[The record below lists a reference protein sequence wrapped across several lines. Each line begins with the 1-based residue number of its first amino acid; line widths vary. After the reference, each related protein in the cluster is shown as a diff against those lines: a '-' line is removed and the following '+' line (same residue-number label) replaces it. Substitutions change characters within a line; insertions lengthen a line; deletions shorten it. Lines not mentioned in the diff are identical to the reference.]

1 MNPANPERLAMPSAL
16 VELVR
21 DMVRRGS
28 ALRLEQAAGSLAF
41 LSMLAIVPMFS
52 IGFAVLTALPV
63 FDELREALDRFLD
76 GNLIPEAFSNTLL
89 SHLGEFAAGARQL
102 SLAGS
107 IFFFVTAFTTLL
119 TVEATLNRIWDTR
132 RSRGLARRLV
142 LYWALLTLGPL
153 ALGTSL
159 VFNGL
164 FVGKL
169 LGGSMVSELRTL
181 WTILLPS
188 LTTFIGLTLLYR
200 LLPAAPVRW
209 GHAAWGA
216 LLATCL
222 FELLRRG
229 MTLYVAYLPS
239 YTIVFGAFAS
249 LPLFL
254 LWLFFGWLALL
265 GGALLAASLRRWRL
279 PRANLVLDTP
289 AGRFESARA
298 VLERMIDLAGDD
310 PQSTV
315 QAGRLAAAFGN
326 DTDQARETAALL
338 AATGY
343 IMRYAPLDRKSRTR
357 QSDGA
362 SIWEERWGWA
372 RSPAELDLRALFESQ
387 WKGGDSARLDAGL
400 LDRPLS
406 EHRQQAAQSG

>member
-1 MNPANPERLAMPSAL
+1 MKTETPGQVTIASAL
-16 VELVR
+16 IELAR
-21 DMVRRGS
+21 EMTRRGS
-28 ALRLEQAAGSLAF
+28 RLRLEQAAGSLAF

-52 IGFAVLTALPV
+52 IGFAVLTALPI

-76 GNLIPEAFSNTLL
+76 GNLFPEAFSNTLL

-107 IFFFVTAFTTLL
+107 VFFFVTAFTTLL

-132 RSRGLARRLV
+132 RQRGLARRLV

-153 ALGTSL
+153 VLGTSL
-159 VFNGL
+159 TFNGL
-164 FVGKL
+164 FVGQL
-169 LGGSMVSELRTL
+169 LGGSAASELRTL

-188 LTTFIGLTLLYR
+188 TTTFIGLTLLYR
-200 LLPAAPVRW
+200 LLPAGPVRW
-209 GHAAWGA
+209 GHAACGA
-216 LLATCL
+216 LLAACL

-279 PRANLVLDTP
+279 PPANPALDTP
-289 AGRFESARA
+289 GGRFESARA
-298 VLERMIDLAGDD
+298 ALVRMIELAGSD
-310 PQSTV
+310 PQATV
-315 QAGRLAAAFGN
+315 QAGRLAAGFGN
-326 DTDQARETAALL
+326 DTEYAREMAALL
-338 AATGY
+338 ASTGY
-343 IMRYAPLDRKSRTR
+343 IVRYAPIDRKSRSR
-357 QSDGA
+357 QPEA
-362 SIWEERWGWA
+362 VSIWEERWGWA
-372 RSPAELDLRALFESQ
+372 RPPVELDLRALFESQ
-387 WKGGDSARLDAGL
+387 WKSRESSRFEPGL
-400 LDRPLS
+400 LDRPLV
-406 EHRQQAAQSG
+406 ENRPQTIGEG